1 MLPFVTPLSKLL
13 RKHSNE
19 KYQYVLK
26 PEVAFQTSALI
37 LNRMGY
43 SNTLLYAFQMTF
55 QGLASIQFGYAN
67 TSLQHSKISLV
78 IYKTKTY
85 IMRTIFNL
93 PILLFLKVLLI

>member
-1 MLPFVTPLSKLL
+1 MLPSVTPLSKLL

-26 PEVAFQTSALI
+26 PEVVFQTSALI

-43 SNTLLYAFQMTF
+43 SNTLLSAFQMTF
-55 QGLASIQFGYAN
+55 QGVASIQFGYAN
-67 TSLQHSKISLV
+67 TLTQQNKPSNKQYENVHNENH
-78 IYKTKTY
+78 
-85 IMRTIFNL
+85 FNL